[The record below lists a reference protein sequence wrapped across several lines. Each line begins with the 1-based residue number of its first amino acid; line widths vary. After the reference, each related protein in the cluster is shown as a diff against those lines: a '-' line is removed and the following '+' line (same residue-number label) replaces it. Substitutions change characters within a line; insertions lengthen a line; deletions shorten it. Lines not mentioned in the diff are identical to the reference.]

1 LRENTDFL
9 SAVAVY
15 RRSVTTRRLLVA
27 ILGVCA
33 ITLAPPAV
41 ASPTV
46 RLSILHVV
54 RGCHVWST
62 TSAPA
67 AKITVKIRTRL
78 EIRASCP
85 MDFDIVQTVGPRLP
99 LGNRRLYAGT
109 TRILVFRKRGV
120 YKLTA
125 RNVQSSEQMGL
136 QTLGPDNVLTLTV
149 VVKAR

>member
-9 SAVAVY
+9 SAGTVY
-15 RRSVTTRRLLVA
+15 VRSVTIRRLLVV
-27 ILGVCA
+27 ILGTCVL
-33 ITLAPPAV
+33 TPVPPAV

-62 TSAPA
+62 TNAPA

-78 EIRASCP
+78 ELRASCP
-85 MDFDIVQTVGPRLP
+85 MDFDIVQTSGPRLS

-109 TRILVFRKRGV
+109 TRMLVFRKRGV

-125 RNVQSSEQMGL
+125 RNVQSSEQTGL
-136 QTLGPDNVLTLTV
+136 QTLGSDNVLTLTV